1 VACWVMGGHF
11 HCAGKC
17 GIDPNQLMGA
27 FMKKLIVVGSV
38 TLGLLSGCAT
48 APENIGARY
57 VSPAQYS
64 SYDCDQIQQELQR
77 VEGRVSQVSGQQQKK
92 ASSDQIAMGVGIVLF
107 WPALFFLAGNDQK
120 EELSS
125 LKGTYD
131 ALAQAA
137 IQKKCTINNSIR

>member
-1 VACWVMGGHF
+1 MKDA
-11 HCAGKC
+11 
-17 GIDPNQLMGA
+17 QLMGA
-27 FMKKLIVVGSV
+27 SMKKLFVAASV

-64 SYDCDQIQQELQR
+64 NYDCDQIQQELQR